1 MAKKNVKKEA
11 TKSEIVSSNEKAE
24 QVWWQKKWLQIVFVV
39 VIILGIVLAIIA
51 FWPKN
56 KAVESKSTN
65 FVLIKEKGEVEYK
78 VKDNGNYIGFTGDE
92 ISIPTGSTVKT
103 KLDALAHILMPDNSL
118 ISLDKDTE
126 LKVDITDAG
135 NKFNQLVGSTW
146 HRVEKVASGSYQ
158 VNTPN
163 ALATVRGTIFGVE
176 LSAIPDELTGVYV
189 VESKVD
195 VESKIDD
202 SLTELTPKQLIEIGS
217 EKIGKIIRKG
227 ILIDPGGQGRWYVRN
242 YYIDQLWKEGL
253 KLEDIL
259 KFKDIDQLKDSDEN
273 NKLPTLKENCLNLL
287 EEKNRD
293 ALIGAYLN
301 IGSDASG
308 KVLPA
313 GSSISA
319 TTDSFNPC
327 TKLPFPASGISWKLN
342 DQDKG
347 KGDKISI
354 ENLNSGDY
362 ILYANGKDGSYT
374 ASNLITFKID
384 APVLPPANST
394 TRKIVKN
401 IQPNVPAVIVNQ
413 APTAFIRT
421 PNNGDFFQANFNQ
434 ILQDPIFFKANF
446 SQTSQDPFATVSLN
460 GSGTDPE
467 DGNLAGSSL
476 VWKANGVVV
485 GTGNSV
491 NVDLITTFSCS
502 AGSGTTYLIELTAT
516 DSKGLSSVVQSVIIT
531 VDFDSS
537 NAC

>member
-1 MAKKNVKKEA
+1 
-11 TKSEIVSSNEKAE
+11 
-24 QVWWQKKWLQIVFVV
+24 
-39 VIILGIVLAIIA
+39 
-51 FWPKN
+51 
-56 KAVESKSTN
+56 
-65 FVLIKEKGEVEYK
+65 
-78 VKDNGNYIGFTGDE
+78 
-92 ISIPTGSTVKT
+92 
-103 KLDALAHILMPDNSL
+103 
-118 ISLDKDTE
+118 
-126 LKVDITDAG
+126 
-135 NKFNQLVGSTW
+135 
-146 HRVEKVASGSYQ
+146 
-158 VNTPN
+158 
-163 ALATVRGTIFGVE
+163 
-176 LSAIPDELTGVYV
+176 
-189 VESKVD
+189 

-242 YYIDQLWKEGL
+242 YYIDQLWKKGL

-259 KFKDIDQLKDSDEN
+259 KFKDIDELKDSDEN

-384 APVLPPANST
+384 APVLPPVNPT
-394 TRKIVKN
+394 PRKIVKN

-413 APTAFIRT
+413 APTAFIRS
-421 PNNGDFFQANFNQ
+421 PNDGDIFQ
-434 ILQDPIFFKANF
+434 ANF

-476 VWKANGVVV
+476 VWKANGAVV

-491 NVDLITTFSCS
+491 NVDLITTFSCI
-502 AGSGTTYLIELTAT
+502 AGSGTSYLIELTAT
-516 DSKGLSSVVQSVIIT
+516 DSKGLSSVVQSVTIV
-531 VDFDSS
+531 VDYA

>member
-1 MAKKNVKKEA
+1 
-11 TKSEIVSSNEKAE
+11 
-24 QVWWQKKWLQIVFVV
+24 
-39 VIILGIVLAIIA
+39 
-51 FWPKN
+51 
-56 KAVESKSTN
+56 
-65 FVLIKEKGEVEYK
+65 LIKEKGEVEYK
-78 VKDNGNYIGFTGDE
+78 VKDTGNYIGFTGDE

-103 KLDALAHILMPDNSL
+103 KLNSLAHILMPDNSL

-195 VESKIDD
+195 VKSKIDD
-202 SLTELTPKQLIEIGS
+202 SLTELTPKQLVEIGS
-217 EKIGKIIRKG
+217 EKIGKIIRNG

-242 YYIDQLWKEGL
+242 YYIDQLWKKGL

-259 KFKDIDQLKDSDEN
+259 KFKDIPDLKDSDEN

-293 ALIGAYLN
+293 TLIGAYLN
-301 IGSDASG
+301 IGSEATG

-319 TTDSFNPC
+319 TTESFNPC

-362 ILYANGKDGSYT
+362 ILYANGKDGSYN
-374 ASNLITFKID
+374 ASNLITFKIA
-384 APVLPPANST
+384 APVLPPSNPT
-394 TRKIVKN
+394 TRKIVNN
-401 IQPNVPAVIVNQ
+401 ITPNIPNVPIIINQ
-413 APTAFIRT
+413 IPTATIRSPKDGSVFT
-421 PNNGDFFQANFNQ
+421 
-434 ILQDPIFFKANF
+434 ANF
-446 SQTSQDPFATVSLN
+446 SPLTAAAGDPYATVNLA
-460 GSGTDPE
+460 GIGTDPE
-467 DGNLAGSSL
+467 DGNLAGSNL
-476 VWKANGVVV
+476 VWKANGIVV

-491 NVDLITTFSCS
+491 NVQLTTPLNCN
-502 AGSGTTYLIELTAT
+502 AAATTYVIELIAT
-516 DSKGLSSVVQSVIIT
+516 DSKGLSSAVQSVTISI
-531 VDFDSS
+531 DSF
-537 NAC
+537 NLC